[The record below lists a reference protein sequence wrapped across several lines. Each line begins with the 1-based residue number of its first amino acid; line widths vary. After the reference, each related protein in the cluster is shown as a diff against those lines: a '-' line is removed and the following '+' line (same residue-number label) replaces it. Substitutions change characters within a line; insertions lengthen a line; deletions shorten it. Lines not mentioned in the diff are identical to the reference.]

1 VLYLFLQLD
10 EAERIA
16 HLQEESREIQRAFRM
31 NMAFANPE
39 ALRQE
44 RDRHELA
51 LATDPRAMPITRQFT
66 RDELREAALALFHAG
81 KPKVTS

>member
-1 VLYLFLQLD
+1 MLYLFLQLD

-16 HLQEESREIQRAFRM
+16 HLQEESREIQRAFRV

-39 ALRQE
+39 ALRAE

-51 LATDPRAMPITRQFT
+51 LARDPRVPPPRRRTQEEIYAAAM
-66 RDELREAALALFHAG
+66 ELWNY
-81 KPKVTS
+81 KKDVTPS